1 MTYKDTIEQ
10 LKSSISYSLVD
21 FDSERTRGR
30 PPTQAFSE
38 FLTNREQ
45 GDWAETLIL
54 QAINETSKNYKA
66 VKYGRSDN
74 LVAGEDGFKEFYESY
89 QDELDEIG
97 KRPDILVYK
106 ISDYDNSWR
115 EDISKLDRQQLDQ
128 IVPNA
133 IAGLEIRSSSFI
145 TKKYAQE
152 MEQIQDNLKQEVIK
166 AKDSILERYQACF
179 VTKANKEWIRILK
192 CIDKDSLKNQ
202 LKKISDTRVPS
213 WSSKSQSKSTSDNN
227 EAKKLLQNIK
237 SAVKQLQKS
246 NSLSITPKV
255 EDIKLVY
262 KWIKK
267 YNVPHYY
274 IQVFFDKV
282 YGSSFKEI
290 LTMLGD
296 SKREQNDYTIE
307 KYPKNQNKATI
318 YINTDISAELGN
330 ISIQNIDDLHKSEK
344 KELNKGRL
352 LFYVTLKGGKL
363 NLDKNAFSRLL
374 ELKDF

>member
-1 MTYKDTIEQ
+1 MSYRDTIEQ
-10 LKSSISYSLVD
+10 LKSSISSSLVD

-38 FLTNREQ
+38 FLTNRAQ

-54 QAINETSKNYKA
+54 KAINETSKNYKA

-74 LVAGEDGFKEFYESY
+74 LVAGEDGFKKFYESY

-106 ISDYDNSWR
+106 LSDYDNSWA
-115 EDISKLDRQQLDQ
+115 EDISKFDQQQLDQ
-128 IVPNA
+128 IVPKA

-152 MEQIQDNLKQEVIK
+152 MKKIQDALKQEVIK
-166 AKDSILERYQACF
+166 AKDTILERYQACF
-179 VTKANKEWIRILK
+179 VTKANKQWIEILE

-202 LKKISDTRVPS
+202 LKKISDTKVPS

-246 NSLSITPKV
+246 KSLSITPKV

-274 IQVFFDKV
+274 LQVFFDKV
-282 YGSSFKEI
+282 YGISFKEI
-290 LTMLGD
+290 LNMLGD
-296 SKREQNDYTIE
+296 SKRKDNDYTIN

-318 YINTDISAELGN
+318 CINTDISAELGN

-363 NLDKNAFSRLL
+363 NLDKKAFSSLL
-374 ELKDF
+374 ELKKF